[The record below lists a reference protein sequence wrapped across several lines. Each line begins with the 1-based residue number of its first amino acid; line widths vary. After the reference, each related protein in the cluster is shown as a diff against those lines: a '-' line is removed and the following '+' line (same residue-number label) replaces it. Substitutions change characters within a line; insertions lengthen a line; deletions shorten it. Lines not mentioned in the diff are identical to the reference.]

1 MKTYPPPSVNIS
13 AYTVSVPQQRLAQ
26 DYASL
31 VTDSLQRQNA
41 VPFIDA
47 FWQTM
52 AREWGGVDS
61 QRLNKYLRLMR
72 LMLRATFQFLGKN
85 GFERHLLEE
94 QNNVMTRIPLNVEDA
109 SIPNGMRYHM
119 LDVFVDEL
127 EATKDAVGDIMN
139 AAIIEQLL
147 KPVVSVG
154 RSGMDKAVRN
164 RANECLS
171 DERLKQWEVN
181 LMTSV
186 QEKNGA
192 SLNDD
197 FEGFGD

>member
-1 MKTYPPPSVNIS
+1 
-13 AYTVSVPQQRLAQ
+13 
-26 DYASL
+26 
-31 VTDSLQRQNA
+31 
-41 VPFIDA
+41 
-47 FWQTM
+47 M
-52 AREWGGVDS
+52 AREWGGIDS

-127 EATKDAVGDIMN
+127 EATKDAVGDRMN

-147 KPVVSVG
+147 NPVVSVQ
-154 RSGMDKAVRN
+154 RSGMDKAVRS
-164 RANECLS
+164 RANESLS

-181 LMTSV
+181 LITSV